1 MPSWKKIIVSGS
13 DAQLSNVNIGGTDTQ
28 YDTGL
33 FDSFTSQTNVAAAV
47 QNINDVLAGL
57 APQQA
62 PEASTLGLT
71 AATSPSR
78 ILAFNDSSKP
88 AGYTGAEAAAT
99 AIGRTSVGIG
109 GTFTNSTTR
118 IGTVYLNLSGT
129 VVRLNETVA
138 ANAGTYTNYNQY
150 AFKTPADPSTTPE
163 TYSIWLNGTKL
174 NDYVVSTTTGFST
187 SSGNPATPI
196 GTFTLSPAKSAQFTT
211 SGNELTLFK
220 HRSGSFTF
228 GTDTTLWRT
237 GYNYLTIS
245 QSYGGTLYD
254 TNYIDWINDDN
265 AVAISATTFTTQSV
279 LFTSASNADKWLS
292 GIKYGTNLSFLATSS
307 INNYYANTYTNAT
320 HTYTLSG
327 TRYSNALS
335 GSTISDIATFT
346 IPTPA
351 STASKVESSASFTVT
366 RAHRVL
372 GEQLTLNS
380 ALSHTNTE
388 KSTINTTINFVPR
401 FLFDPISLTANTDAI
416 EYFGSENYRIAQDTI
431 SGLSAA
437 TFASGSYNNN
447 NLIVVNGALRRP
459 LYLTSRAATDLT
471 AYAPGYSAN
480 PSSITTGGT
489 KTFNRKFNLGA
500 SVVAK
505 IVVSVT
511 GDDIIYSGT
520 GANRLVFKFVSPDTL
535 GLETFTNIENGSS
548 ILQGAMPSD
557 RTSHGT
563 DTFTINL
570 GALNIPANSWFAIQ
584 IESAGAWTGYISQ
597 LSVAIGS

>member
-33 FDSFTSQTNVAAAV
+33 FDSFTAQTNVADAV
-47 QNINDVLAGL
+47 KNINDVLAGL

-118 IGTVYLNLSGT
+118 IGTVYLNLNGT

-174 NDYVVSTTTGFST
+174 NDYVVSATTGFST

-327 TRYSNALS
+327 TRYNAATS
-335 GSTISDIATFT
+335 AGSTISDTATFT
-346 IPTPA
+346 IPTPV

-366 RAHRVL
+366 TAHRVL

-388 KSTINTTINFVPR
+388 KSSINSTINFVPR

-416 EYFGSENYRIAQDTI
+416 EYFGSENYRIEQGTDT
-431 SGLSAA
+431 GLSTA

-447 NLIVVNGALRRP
+447 NLIIVNGALRRP
-459 LYLTSRAATDLT
+459 SYLTSRAATDLT

-480 PSSITTGGT
+480 PSSITISGT

-511 GDDIIYSGT
+511 GDDIIYSGS
-520 GANRLVFKFVSPDTL
+520 GANKLVFKFVSPDTS
-535 GLETFTNIENGSS
+535 GLETFTAIEGSS
-548 ILQGAMPSD
+548 ILQGAMPST

-570 GALNIPANSWFAIQ
+570 GSSNIPANSWFAIQ

-597 LSVAIGS
+597 LSVAIG